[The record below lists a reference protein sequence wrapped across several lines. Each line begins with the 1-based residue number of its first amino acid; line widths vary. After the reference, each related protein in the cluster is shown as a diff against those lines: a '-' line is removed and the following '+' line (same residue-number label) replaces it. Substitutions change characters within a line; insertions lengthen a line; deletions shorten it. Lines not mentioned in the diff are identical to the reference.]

1 MVNGYKM
8 VPQSTPM
15 RQATSY
21 QKRAVVE
28 QSPMITWGKIEGTM
42 FLGMEKSP
50 FRIAETSKREE
61 LAINLGNKV
70 QAKKREIKEQEK

>member
-1 MVNGYKM
+1 
-8 VPQSTPM
+8 
-15 RQATSY
+15 
-21 QKRAVVE
+21 
-28 QSPMITWGKIEGTM
+28 M

-70 QAKKREIKEQEK
+70 

>member
-1 MVNGYKM
+1 
-8 VPQSTPM
+8 M
-15 RQATSY
+15 RQATTY
-21 QKRAVVE
+21 QKRGVVE

-70 QAKKREIKEQEK
+70 